1 MSFSK
6 GHFRWKTLEKCDWS
20 VCLRSFFWSFVQG
33 KVYLLFYILFSVQ
46 FIAMHFIILF
56 YFYVCSCKIKLKL
69 TCMSVYS
76 GPAGFS
82 LYYKFL
88 VFFSVIIFIFYD
100 PVVILSQIVTVNH
113 KSLSITNESKMSLY
127 VTRQLILRQMPK
139 FFITV
144 YCSN

>member
-1 MSFSK
+1 M
-6 GHFRWKTLEKCDWS
+6 
-20 VCLRSFFWSFVQG
+20 
-33 KVYLLFYILFSVQ
+33 FYILFSVQ

-100 PVVILSQIVTVNH
+100 LVVILSQIVTVNH

-127 VTRQLILRQMPK
+127 VTRQLILRQTPK
-139 FFITV
+139 LFKFIQFTEIKT
-144 YCSN
+144 YSYIFKAQKRLNKFAATEITPTGYSAKNLQIN

>member
-1 MSFSK
+1 M
-6 GHFRWKTLEKCDWS
+6 
-20 VCLRSFFWSFVQG
+20 
-33 KVYLLFYILFSVQ
+33 FYILFSVQ

-127 VTRQLILRQMPK
+127 VTRQLILRQTPK
-139 FFITV
+139 LFKFIQFTEIKI
-144 YCSN
+144 YSYIFKAQKRLNKFAATEITPTGYSAKNLQIN